1 MWPWPKNFKI
11 PPLYL
16 LFPQNQ
22 FSESMAPRLKRERG
36 CGCRNLAKSFIA
48 FVWFY
53 RNFCFPSRFFK
64 PRWSIAFFSC
74 TRVSQVAME
83 SSEPGSHRS
92 VRIFCEDRA
101 ARCYPELLHPTQGRG
116 LVPGHVCER
125 FPAAYLE
132 KIENDCIFRAV
143 GEATRQLPYL

>member
-48 FVWFY
+48 FFWFY

-64 PRWSIAFFSC
+64 QRWSIAFFSC
-74 TRVSQVAME
+74 TRVSQVYIYLVLVGHHVQQK
-83 SSEPGSHRS
+83 PRN
-92 VRIFCEDRA
+92 
-101 ARCYPELLHPTQGRG
+101 RCHSMCSTMGRHNTPLVDQHAQGKNQDF
-116 LVPGHVCER
+116 LVGG
-125 FPAAYLE
+125 PAS
-132 KIENDCIFRAV
+132 
-143 GEATRQLPYL
+143 